1 MILTTLGGEL
11 EISSS
16 AWYELEDLPREGACR
31 RLENTGRIDTKRKKI
46 PVGIE
51 SFEKIRRE
59 VENLRYEYEGKE
71 LTNTMT
77 FGIASSLEADSL
89 EQLVKLADERLYLGK
104 QKGKNQVV

>member
-1 MILTTLGGEL
+1 ML
-11 EISSS
+11 
-16 AWYELEDLPREGACR
+16 LPVEM
-31 RLENTGRIDTKRKKI
+31 EKGRQI
-46 PVGIE
+46 V
-51 SFEKIRRE
+51 EKIRRE

-77 FGIASSLEADSL
+77 FGISSSLEADSL